1 MSVAAARGRA
11 LTLLGTTAL
20 VLAGLA
26 LAGSEPAGA
35 LTRLAGG
42 LALAGILAE
51 LAATKWPGF
60 GFFSTGFAFWFALA
74 LLPPPAPRISLL
86 AASTALMVRV
96 MLRGGPGLAW
106 KTGELV
112 AELLPLAAGLALA
125 AWTPS
130 TAGSLPLL
138 TGGAAFLATASLVPG
153 LLEVPTAVPT
163 ARGRLLPLVASL
175 PALGILL
182 AALTRKSPGM
192 LPVMVL
198 PILALGHAARLA
210 ASWECQEEPRRLQR
224 RLEQADQKRELA
236 ERGQRQASQE
246 LALRIEEK
254 ALLEVLA
261 ENLAGHETAV
271 ASARSALAVVRRM
284 VACRSA
290 VVFLAETEGLVP
302 LAWESPHPDRLASWK
317 LLGLSDPV
325 AERAWQT
332 GGSTLAPPA
341 QTDPD
346 LTEGEAHWRLA
357 VAIPHQGILS
367 VEAAR
372 PGGFEQADQ
381 GRLELLARWLGP
393 VLQSARRLEEIQ
405 GELAV
410 QRQVN
415 QRLEGWA
422 AGLERTLQGL
432 PALSGSLK
440 PHEVRQALL
449 KLLSEVVPHDLLVLT
464 PPHPE
469 PTRGQENGEAVR
481 ALAEATLRN
490 RRPLLLEDATRS
502 RFAPPGP
509 GIRSVLAV
517 PLGPDDQD
525 AGVLVLG
532 SCRLQAFE
540 RFHQDLTWM
549 LAHQAGV
556 ALQKARLHADLLET
570 HRALQE
576 SQAHLVQSSKMAA
589 VGQLAAGVAHELN
602 TPLGAVLLGLDSAL
616 QSLPQSTERAAS
628 RLQTARRAALQARET
643 VAKLLFYSRE
653 AGQGMRTTEVN
664 QVVSDTLKL
673 LGHHLSLAQIQ
684 VQWSPGQ
691 VSLVRANPNELQQVL
706 TNLILNARDA
716 LRQSDPPRRLW
727 LATRCEGPQSVIE
740 VEDSGPGI
748 PLEIRDRIFDPF
760 FTTKPVGQGTGLG
773 LWVSLEIMRRHQGT
787 LVQDSV
793 PDRTRFS
800 LRLPV
805 APEARDG
812 TWETTTH

>member
-1 MSVAAARGRA
+1 VSVAATRGGA
-11 LTLLGTTAL
+11 LTLMGTTAL

-26 LAGSEPAGA
+26 LAGSEPAGG

-51 LAATKWPGF
+51 LVATRWPGF

-74 LLPPPAPRISLL
+74 LLPPPAPRIALL
-86 AASTALMVRV
+86 AASAALMVRV
-96 MLRGGPGLAW
+96 VLRGGPGLAW
-106 KTGELV
+106 KAGEVV

-125 AWTPS
+125 AWTPA
-130 TAGSLPLL
+130 TAGPLPQL
-138 TGGAAFLATASLVPG
+138 TGGVAFLATAALVPG
-153 LLEVPTAVPT
+153 LLEFPTAIPT
-163 ARGRLLPLVASL
+163 SRGPLLPLLASL

-182 AALTRKSPGM
+182 AALTRMSPGM

-224 RLEQADQKRELA
+224 RLEQADQKRDLA

-246 LALRIEEK
+246 LALKIEEK

-271 ASARSALAVVRRM
+271 ATARSALAVVRRM

-317 LLGLSDPV
+317 LLGLNDPV

-332 GGSTLAPPA
+332 GGSALAPPA
-341 QTDPD
+341 QSGPD
-346 LTEGEAHWRLA
+346 LTEGEARWGLA
-357 VAIPHQGILS
+357 VVIPRQGILS
-367 VEAAR
+367 VETAR

-393 VLQSARRLEEIQ
+393 ILQSARRLEELQ
-405 GELAV
+405 GELAL

-440 PHEVRQALL
+440 PHDVRQALL
-449 KLLSEVVPHDLLVLT
+449 DLLSEVVPHDLLVLNA
-464 PPHPE
+464 PHPD
-469 PTRGQENGEAVR
+469 PTSGQEDVEAVR

-509 GIRSVLAV
+509 GIRSA
-517 PLGPDDQD
+517 LGPDGQD

-532 SCRLQAFE
+532 SCRLRAFE

>member
-1 MSVAAARGRA
+1 VSVTPTRGGT

-20 VLAGLA
+20 VLAGLT
-26 LAGSEPAGA
+26 LAGSEPSGG

-42 LALAGILAE
+42 LALAGVLAE
-51 LAATKWPGF
+51 LVAMKWPGF

-74 LLPPPAPRISLL
+74 LLPPPAPRIALL
-86 AASTALMVRV
+86 AASAALTVRV
-96 MLRGGPGLAW
+96 MLRGGPGLAG
-106 KTGELV
+106 KAGEVV

-125 AWTPS
+125 TWTPA
-130 TAGSLPLL
+130 TRGFLPVLAGS
-138 TGGAAFLATASLVPG
+138 AAFLATASLVPS
-153 LLEVPTAVPT
+153 LLEVPTAIPSP
-163 ARGRLLPLVASL
+163 RGKLLPLLATL

-182 AALTRKSPGM
+182 ATLTQKCPEM

-198 PILALGHAARLA
+198 PILMLGHAARLA
-210 ASWECQEEPRRLQR
+210 ASWERQEEPRRLQR
-224 RLEQADQKRELA
+224 RLEQADRKRNLA
-236 ERGQRQASQE
+236 EKEQLQTSQE
-246 LALRIEEK
+246 LALKVEEK
-254 ALLEVLA
+254 ALLEVLS
-261 ENLAGHETAV
+261 ENLAGHETASST
-271 ASARSALAVVRRM
+271 AHSALALVRRM
-284 VACRSA
+284 VAYRSA

-302 LAWESPHPDRLASWK
+302 LAWESPHPDHLASWK

-332 GGSTLAPPA
+332 GGSILVDRV
-341 QTDPD
+341 QNDPD
-346 LTEGEAHWRLA
+346 PGEGEAGSRLA
-357 VAIPHQGILS
+357 VIIPRQGVLS
-367 VEAAR
+367 VEATR
-372 PGGFEQADQ
+372 PGGFGKTDQ
-381 GRLELLARWLGP
+381 GRLELLARCLGP
-393 VLQSARRLEEIQ
+393 TLQSARRLEDLQ
-405 GELAV
+405 RELAL
-410 QRQVN
+410 QRQIN

-422 AGLERTLQGL
+422 AGLERTLQGM
-432 PALSGSLK
+432 PGLSASLK

-449 KLLSEVVPHDLLVLT
+449 ELLGEVVPHDLLVLS
-464 PPHPE
+464 PPPPE
-469 PTRGQENGEAVR
+469 PTPGQEDSEAVR

-490 RRPLLLEDATRS
+490 RRPLLLEDAARS

-517 PLGPDDQD
+517 PLGPDGQD
-525 AGVLVLG
+525 AGAFVLG
-532 SCRLQAFE
+532 SCRLRAFE
-540 RFHQDLTWM
+540 RFHQDLAWM

-556 ALQKARLHADLLET
+556 ALQKARLHEDLLET

-616 QSLPQSTERAAS
+616 QSLPPNSERAAN

-653 AGQGMRTTEVN
+653 AGQGMRKTEVN

-673 LGHHLSLAQIQ
+673 LEHHLSLEQIQ

-691 VSLVRANPNELQQVL
+691 VSMVRANPNELQQVL

-716 LRQSDPPRRLW
+716 LRQSDPPRRLC
-727 LATRCEGPQSVIE
+727 LATRCEGTQSVIE

-748 PLEIRDRIFDPF
+748 PLEISDRIFDPF

-773 LWVSLEIMRRHQGT
+773 LWVSLEIVRRHQGS
-787 LVQDSV
+787 LVQYSA
-793 PDRTRFS
+793 PGRTRFILGLPIASEARDRTRKTS
-800 LRLPV
+800 
-805 APEARDG
+805 
-812 TWETTTH
+812 TH